1 MLRRIKPRKKVYN
14 VKRSH
19 VIRLN
24 PTPEQEVYFRKA
36 CGVARHAYN
45 WALARWKD
53 YRAEGK
59 WAKLKDLKSEYNRI
73 KGEQFPWCYEVTKC
87 APEQEFSHLGQ
98 AFANY
103 WRMKEEGTLPKLE
116 HQRKDGEEGGFPR
129 FKSKK
134 RDRLS
139 FYLANDKF
147 SVEGYTLRVPK
158 LGAVNLTET
167 LRWSGKIMS
176 ATISYRAGW
185 WFVSIAV
192 EVEHETPTHGG
203 GAVGI
208 DLGIKTLATLSDGEK
223 FENQKHYRKSLG
235 RIQGLSKGLSR
246 KGKGSQNWWKQARKL
261 AKAHY
266 RVACQRL
273 DVLHKMT
280 THVAQTYAFIGL
292 EDLKTKGML
301 SNHHIAQAVSGASFF
316 EVKRQLLY
324 KADQFGG
331 DVQLVDRWYPS
342 SKTCSRCGWIHN
354 DLTLAERV
362 FICRDCGLL
371 IDRDHNAAIN
381 IRQEALRL
389 RTGVPVVASS
399 ERKIACG
406 AGSSDSRCVE
416 GETSCDE
423 AGTTVL

>member
-1 MLRRIKPRKKVYN
+1 M
-14 VKRSH
+14 KRSH

-45 WALARWKD
+45 WALSRWKD

-59 WAKLKDLKSEYNRI
+59 WAKIKDLKSEYNRI

-103 WRMKEEGTLPKLE
+103 WRMKEKGTLPKLE

-147 SVEGYTLRVPK
+147 TVEGYTLRVPK

-203 GAVGI
+203 GTVGI

-246 KGKGSQNWWKQARKL
+246 KGKGSQNWWKQTRKL
-261 AKAHY
+261 ARAHY
-266 RVACQRL
+266 RVACQRQ
-273 DVLHKMT
+273 DILHKMT
-280 THVAQTYAFIGL
+280 THVAQTYALIGI
-292 EDLKTKGML
+292 EDLNTKGML
-301 SNHHIAQAVSGASFF
+301 SNHHIAQAVSDASFF

-324 KADQFGG
+324 KVDQFGG
-331 DVQLVDRWYPS
+331 SVQLVDRWYPS
-342 SKTCSRCGWIHN
+342 SKTCSGCGWIHN

-362 FICRDCGLL
+362 FICRDCELL
-371 IDRDHNAAIN
+371 IDRDFNAAIN
-381 IRQEALRL
+381 IRKEALRL

-406 AGSSDSRCVE
+406 VGSSDSRCVE

-423 AGTTVL
+423 AGTKVL